1 MGSLQNWLRLTP
13 VAATLLAGCAT
24 LCPEAPP
31 QVPADVPPP
40 VRLMSPPESPAAAER
55 LRTLLPDSP
64 APAPGM
70 LSG

>member
-13 VAATLLAGCAT
+13 VVATLLTGCAT

-40 VRLMSPPESPAAAER
+40 ARLMRPPESPAAEQR
-55 LRTLLPDSP
+55 LRTLLPSSP
-64 APAPGM
+64 APALGTPNG
-70 LSG
+70 